1 MSIKEVI
8 VPQRPSYSRADG
20 SLFGNIGKVGQV
32 LGTVGTLTG
41 NPMLAGI
48 GAAASTG
55 ANLLDTPPTQEA
67 NKSIGQSKM
76 VKSGDLAMSRRMKY
90 QQEDPKMAL
99 DEGISALE
107 SLNLPDEQKQRLLR
121 PMLIAKNARV

>member
-67 NKSIGQSKM
+67 NKPIGQSKM